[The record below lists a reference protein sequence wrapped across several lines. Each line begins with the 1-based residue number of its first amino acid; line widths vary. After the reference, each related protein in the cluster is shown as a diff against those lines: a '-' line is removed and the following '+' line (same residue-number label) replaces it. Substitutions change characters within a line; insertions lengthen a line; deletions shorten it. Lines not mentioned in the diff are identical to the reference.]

1 MQVTAGQTLYNST
14 YLEDSKQEAE
24 WWLPE
29 VEGKGKMRMFN
40 GYGVWLWDYG
50 KVLET
55 HDGDNVQLCK
65 GAYCHSTG
73 HLKMVKKV
81 NFI

>member
-1 MQVTAGQTLYNST
+1 MGFSRQEYWSGVPLST
-14 YLEDSKQEAE
+14 YLEDSKQESE

-55 HDGDNVQLCK
+55 HDGDDCTTV
-65 GAYCHSTG
+65 
-73 HLKMVKKV
+73 
-81 NFI
+81 

>member
-1 MQVTAGQTLYNST
+1 MPLST
-14 YLEDSKQEAE
+14 YLEDSKQESE

-55 HDGDNVQLCK
+55 HDGDDCTTV
-65 GAYCHSTG
+65 
-73 HLKMVKKV
+73 
-81 NFI
+81 